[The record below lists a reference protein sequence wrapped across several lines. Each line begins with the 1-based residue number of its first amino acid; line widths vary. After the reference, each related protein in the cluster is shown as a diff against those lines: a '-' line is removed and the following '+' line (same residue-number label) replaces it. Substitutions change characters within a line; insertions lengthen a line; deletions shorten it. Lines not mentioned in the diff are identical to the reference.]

1 MTYANTQQIPLV
13 FAYLCQDCN
22 CISNSA
28 RQCPACASVALMG
41 LSRVLNRE
49 PKVKNQLGF
58 VRLPA
63 IAA

>member
-1 MTYANTQQIPLV
+1 MTYANTQQIPLA

-28 RQCPACASVALMG
+28 RQCPACASVALMALAG
-41 LSRVLNRE
+41 VLNRE
-49 PKVKNQLGF
+49 PEVNMQLGF